1 MNVAF
6 LGTGM
11 VGNALAALFMALAL
25 AGCGAIN
32 ATLKDAQ
39 DRDLMLLG
47 HDPVA
52 YFEAG
57 RQQRGDPG
65 IAATHEGRTYYFAS
79 EARRR
84 TFLADPAKYEP
95 QYGGFCSSGMAYGVK
110 FDSDPTAWTIV
121 DGRLF
126 IFGDILGREHW
137 KLDQDSNIRD
147 GDALWA
153 AEAKEAGWRAQTIK
167 RIVLRVPHYRTG
179 RELTGRWEA
188 LHPGRTITYNPGG
201 TVQNLFM
208 KYPGW
213 RAREGFSQ
221 PALGI
226 PGVDACPPACPGEFT
241 QGSAEP

>member
-1 MNVAF
+1 MEI
-6 LGTGM
+6 GKTM
-11 VGNALAALFMALAL
+11 RILAALFTALLL
-25 AGCGAIN
+25 AGCGAIS
-32 ATLKDAQ
+32 ATVKDAQ

-57 RQQRGDPG
+57 RQQRGDPT

-137 KLDQDSNIRD
+137 TLDRDSNIRD

-153 AEAKEAGWRAQTIK
+153 TEAKEAGWRAQTIK
-167 RIVLRVPHYRTG
+167 RIIFRVPHYRTS
-179 RELTGRWEA
+179 RELTQRWEA
-188 LHPGRTITYNPGG
+188 QHPGRKITYDPGG
-201 TVQNLFM
+201 TIKNLFI

-241 QGSAEP
+241 QGAKEP